1 MKLCGSIKHDSLH
14 NERRDP
20 CLCKNYWWQK
30 CWQCVCLGEAS
41 ESHCFI
47 FSFIISGKALLKING
62 YQAREREKKIRHV
75 FILFSNKD
83 QDNMFGVF
91 PKRVFRKIVSV
102 GILSLSL
109 SLTSPNFFNLYVIL
123 LGKEIYVIFK
133 RDQGKQKGQVLKITE
148 WFLLCL
154 LVIVY

>member
-1 MKLCGSIKHDSLH
+1 MFMQELLVTKMLAVCMFGGGLWKPLFYLLIH
-14 NERRDP
+14 NFRQGPFENKR
-20 CLCKNYWWQK
+20 LSSK
-30 CWQCVCLGEAS
+30 
-41 ESHCFI
+41 
-47 FSFIISGKALLKING
+47 
-62 YQAREREKKIRHV
+62 RERKKIRHV
-75 FILFSNKD
+75 FILFSYKD